1 MFLESNPLSAIT
13 VEFSKDENLLAFS
26 KKPMNLD
33 ISAFSVVNVSSYI
46 GNPDFVSQ
54 IIKLL

>member
-33 ISAFSVVNVSSYI
+33 ILAFSAVNVSSYI
-46 GNPDFVSQ
+46 GNPHFVSQ